1 MDSWPSGRG
10 TVSAFVEGRALPC
23 PGCAPASPLHHRV
36 QGEAGWGPRGRQ
48 DLPLPVLS
56 LGGGRSLSAGRRC
69 SQLASR
75 RRIWQRTQAIW
86 LMASLLTSPGM
97 TPPQPTFYLWPSHPH
112 QTAGGSRPATTPSPA
127 LPLPGM
133 PFTHNLLQTLGSSR
147 ALCFLLLSGVPA
159 WAEIAH

>member
-1 MDSWPSGRG
+1 MPWLRPRPPLS
-10 TVSAFVEGRALPC
+10 TT
-23 PGCAPASPLHHRV
+23 AS
-36 QGEAGWGPRGRQ
+36 RGRR
-48 DLPLPVLS
+48 
-56 LGGGRSLSAGRRC
+56 GGAPRTPGLALARVVIGGRGRSLSAGRRC

-75 RRIWQRTQAIW
+75 RPIWQRTQAIW

-133 PFTHNLLQTLGSSR
+133 PFTHSLLQTLGSSR